1 MPAGKPNVAYLGANL
16 SRMLLNLEP
25 GESSAAPVCS
35 VPQLRASRQQQERL
49 SSQPLKPPAKQG
61 SAPALR
67 RPAGADVAA
76 RWQHAAPE
84 SALQALP
91 VVDPPVASCLASH
104 HSSTGAVPGFG
115 PAGTSAPQL
124 QKPVFSKHKRPG
136 PQLQARATPAAKAA
150 PSGVKVH

>member
-1 MPAGKPNVAYLGANL
+1 MPAGKPDVAYLGANL

-76 RWQHAAPE
+76 RLSDCRLSTRAQLSPE
-84 SALQALP
+84 
-91 VVDPPVASCLASH
+91 PPH
-104 HSSTGAVPGFG
+104 TPHSSITY
-115 PAGTSAPQL
+115 PACNGQ
-124 QKPVFSKHKRPG
+124 
-136 PQLQARATPAAKAA
+136 
-150 PSGVKVH
+150 